1 MIMVIE
7 SIISSILGLLIII
20 SLILLTIDFFRLNSE
35 DDERGKDFILNSIG
49 ARVIILMILSLAY
62 ILI

>member
-1 MIMVIE
+1 MVIE

>member
-1 MIMVIE
+1 MVIE

-35 DDERGKDFILNSIG
+35 DDEGGKDFILNSIG
-49 ARVIILMILSLAY
+49 VRVIILMILSLAY